1 MPPGGVAGQG
11 DEGNVGLLRSRS
23 PVLNYTQMTPTQ
35 NLEFIMDHGPLN
47 RAQLWSLASELRV
60 AYLLAMFELVEQMGT
75 DALVEQREALAAAWL
90 PDPQAREDP

>member
-1 MPPGGVAGQG
+1 M
-11 DEGNVGLLRSRS
+11 
-23 PVLNYTQMTPTQ
+23 
-35 NLEFIMDHGPLN
+35 N